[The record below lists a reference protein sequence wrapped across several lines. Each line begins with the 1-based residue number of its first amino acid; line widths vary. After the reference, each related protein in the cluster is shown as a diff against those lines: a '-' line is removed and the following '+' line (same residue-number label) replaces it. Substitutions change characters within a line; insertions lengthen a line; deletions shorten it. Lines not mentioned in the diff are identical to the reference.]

1 MKKNLLYWLPVIL
14 WMGIIFY
21 ASSQPY
27 EKQDLRPTITANL
40 DLSIIE
46 TLFSN
51 VKLHYAGDEIS
62 IEALGAAHF
71 LEFFIRKAAH
81 FFTYFVLGFLMYR
94 ALNHYLLNKRLTWLI
109 AWFMTISYAISDEVH
124 QGFTPNRSP
133 HIEDV
138 MIDAT
143 GGLVGILLALIIYKK
158 IRTKRI

>member
-1 MKKNLLYWLPVIL
+1 MKKILLYWLPVFL

-27 EKQDLRPTITANL
+27 EKQDLRPTLSANL
-40 DLSIIE
+40 DLTIIE
-46 TLFSN
+46 TMFSSVELN
-51 VKLHYAGDEIS
+51 YAGDEIS
-62 IEALGAAHF
+62 IQALGAAHF

-81 FFTYFVLGFLMYR
+81 FITYFVLGFLMYR
-94 ALNHYLLNKRLTWLI
+94 ALKHDLLNNRLMWLI
-109 AWFMTISYAISDEVH
+109 AWFMTILYAISDEIH

-143 GGLVGILLALIIYKK
+143 GGLIGILLASIIYKK

>member
-1 MKKNLLYWLPVIL
+1 MKRILLYWLPVFL

-27 EKQDLRPTITANL
+27 EKQDLRPTISANL
-40 DLSIIE
+40 DLTIIE
-46 TLFSN
+46 TLFSS

-81 FFTYFVLGFLMYR
+81 FSTYFVLGFLMYR
-94 ALNHYLLNKRLTWLI
+94 ALNYYLLNKRLTWLI
-109 AWFMTISYAISDEVH
+109 SWIMTILYAISDEVH
-124 QGFTPNRSP
+124 QSFTPNRSP
-133 HIEDV
+133 HLEDV

-143 GGLVGILLALIIYKK
+143 GGFIGILLASMIYKK
-158 IRTKRI
+158 FRTKRI

>member
-1 MKKNLLYWLPVIL
+1 MKKILLYWLPVFL

-27 EKQDLRPTITANL
+27 EKQDLRPTLSANL
-40 DLSIIE
+40 DLTIIE
-46 TLFSN
+46 TLFSS
-51 VKLHYAGDEIS
+51 VELHYAGDEIS
-62 IEALGAAHF
+62 VEALGAAHF

-81 FFTYFVLGFLMYR
+81 FITYFVLGFLMYR
-94 ALNHYLLNKRLTWLI
+94 ALKHYLLNNRSTWLI
-109 AWFMTISYAISDEVH
+109 AWFMTILYAISDEIH

-143 GGLVGILLALIIYKK
+143 GGLIGILLASIIYRK
-158 IRTKRI
+158 IRTKKI